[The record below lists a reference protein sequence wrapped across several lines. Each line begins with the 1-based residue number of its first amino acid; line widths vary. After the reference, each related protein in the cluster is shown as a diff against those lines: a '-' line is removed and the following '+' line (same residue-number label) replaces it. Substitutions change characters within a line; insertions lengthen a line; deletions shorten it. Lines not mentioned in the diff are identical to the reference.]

1 MMKQQSAFL
10 AWILRMPLIKRWAL
24 MHSIKSENV
33 AEHSHQVAVIAH
45 LLAVIRNTYFGGNIN
60 PDKVAT
66 TALYHEVSETKL
78 QDINHVTK
86 YHNPALTA
94 EFKKLEALAEQEC
107 LATLPPKLQPLFDSL
122 LIQNNVDPEY
132 KQIVKAADLLSA
144 YLKAKDELRFGNHEF
159 DHVAERLSIMIQNFA
174 KDMPEVEFFLE
185 TFAELCAVSVD
196 ELSHNKQT
204 SKWI

>member
-1 MMKQQSAFL
+1 MMKLQSAFL

-45 LLAVIRNTYFGGNIN
+45 LLAVIRNTYFNGNIN

-196 ELSHNKQT
+196 ELSHN
-204 SKWI
+204 

>member
-1 MMKQQSAFL
+1 MMKHQSAFL

-159 DHVAERLSIMIQNFA
+159 DHVAERLSIMIENFA

-196 ELSHNKQT
+196 ELSHN
-204 SKWI
+204 

>member
-1 MMKQQSAFL
+1 MKQQSAFL

>member
-45 LLAVIRNTYFGGNIN
+45 LLAVIRNTYFNGNIN

-174 KDMPEVEFFLE
+174 KDMPEVDFFLE

-196 ELSHNKQT
+196 ELSHN
-204 SKWI
+204 

>member
-174 KDMPEVEFFLE
+174 EDMPEVEFFLE

-196 ELSHNKQT
+196 ELSHN
-204 SKWI
+204 

>member
-1 MMKQQSAFL
+1 MKLQSAFL

-45 LLAVIRNTYFGGNIN
+45 LLAVIRNTYFNGNIN

-174 KDMPEVEFFLE
+174 KDMPEVDFFLE

-196 ELSHNKQT
+196 ELSHN
-204 SKWI
+204 

>member
-1 MMKQQSAFL
+1 MMKLQSAFL

-45 LLAVIRNTYFGGNIN
+45 LLAVIRNTYFNGNIN

-174 KDMPEVEFFLE
+174 KDMPEVDFFLE

-196 ELSHNKQT
+196 ELSHN
-204 SKWI
+204 

>member
-45 LLAVIRNTYFGGNIN
+45 LLAVIRNTYFNGNIN

-94 EFKKLEALAEQEC
+94 EFKKIEALAEQEC

-174 KDMPEVEFFLE
+174 KDMPEVDFFLE

-196 ELSHNKQT
+196 ELSHN
-204 SKWI
+204 

>member
-1 MMKQQSAFL
+1 MKQQSAFL

-196 ELSHNKQT
+196 ELSH
-204 SKWI
+204 S